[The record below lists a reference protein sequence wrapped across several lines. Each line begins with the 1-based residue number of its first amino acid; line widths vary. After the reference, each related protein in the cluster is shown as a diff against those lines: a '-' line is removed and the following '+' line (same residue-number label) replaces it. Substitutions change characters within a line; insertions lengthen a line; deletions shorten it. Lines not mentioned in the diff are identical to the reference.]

1 MMKKKQVYVIVLVLG
16 LLVSGVCYSCSY
28 SKEDQETVI
37 HSLTTDDSESQTPLL
52 EEVSEE
58 EPVASN
64 SSEDSQETMI
74 YVHLCGA
81 IMESK
86 VYQVNEGTRLVEL
99 IELAGGLSSEAAG
112 DYINQAS
119 VVEDGQRIYIPTKKE
134 IEENE
139 EFALFQEENSPTKS
153 TGLVNLNKAD
163 AEELMSLPGIGQAK
177 ASSIIEYRNKNG
189 KFTIIEDLMKVS
201 GIKEGL
207 YSQLADRIT
216 VK

>member
-1 MMKKKQVYVIVLVLG
+1 MMKKKQVYVIVLVIG
-16 LLVSGVCYSCSY
+16 LLVSGVCYSCSFRRG
-28 SKEDQETVI
+28 DQDNVI
-37 HSLTTDDSESQTPLL
+37 HSLRDDSESQKLPLVEL
-52 EEVSEE
+52 SEE
-58 EPVASN
+58 ESIATVT
-64 SSEDSQETMI
+64 SEDDNETMI
-74 YVHLCGA
+74 YVHICGA
-81 IMESK
+81 VMESN
-86 VYQVNEGTRLVEL
+86 VYQVKDGTRLVEL

-139 EFALFQEENSPTKS
+139 ELALFQEESSASKT

-163 AEELMSLPGIGQAK
+163 AEELMSLPGIGKAK
-177 ASSIIEYRNKNG
+177 ASSIIEYRDNNG
-189 KFTIIEDLMKVS
+189 KFTVIEDLMKVP

-207 YSQLADRIT
+207 YSQVADRIT